1 MDRVLLLMALQGAM
15 GAFDT
20 LYHHEVTERLT
31 WRRLAA
37 GELRVHGARNL
48 LYAVLFGA
56 LAWSEWHGPLALLL
70 AAVMLVE
77 LVLTLVDFLMED
89 RTRDLPP
96 SERVTHTLLAINFGA
111 VLGAFAPELLAW
123 SALPAGFAWRG
134 HGALSW
140 IASAFGGG
148 VLLWG
153 GRDLSRARTLER
165 SETTAA
171 PSVAAVLPGRLAILI
186 TGGTGFIGTRLAE
199 LLAEVGH
206 RVTVLTRDPRKG
218 RKFLGRVTLI
228 ENLATL
234 GRDTPFDAVVNLAG
248 APVAGGRWTP
258 KRRQLLIESRLATT
272 RAVVKL
278 IERSR
283 RKPSVLV
290 SGSAVGF
297 YGCDEHVTFT
307 EASAGKDAF
316 THELCAAWEA
326 EALAAQRSGVR
337 VCCLRTGIVLGAEG
351 GALAPMLLP
360 FELGLGGR
368 MGNGRQW
375 MSWIHR
381 DDIVGLII
389 HAIAVDSVE
398 GVINGTAPEPVRNAD
413 FARALGRALHRPALL
428 PVPGFALRLALRQLA
443 DEVLLGGQRVLPQK
457 AIETGYQFLYP
468 TLEEALGEICGKHRS
483 GS

>member
-1 MDRVLLLMALQGAM
+1 MRSPSASPGD
-15 GAFDT
+15 
-20 LYHHEVTERLT
+20 
-31 WRRLAA
+31 AA
-37 GELRVHGARNL
+37 PPRSFASTARAISSTPCSFL
-48 LYAVLFGA
+48 A

-70 AAVMLVE
+70 VLVMAGE
-77 LVLTLVDFLMED
+77 LMLTLAAFVIED

-96 SERVTHTLLAINFGA
+96 SERVTHTLLAVNFGV
-111 VLGAFAPELLAW
+111 VLGAFAPQLVHW
-123 SALPAGFAWRG
+123 SALPAGFTWRE
-134 HGALSW
+134 HGLLSW

-153 GRDLSRARTLER
+153 GRDLARARTLER
-165 SETTAA
+165 TETIAA
-171 PSVAAVLPGRLAILI
+171 PAVAGVLPGRLAILI

-199 LLAEVGH
+199 VLAEAGH

-228 ENLATL
+228 DNLATL
-234 GRDTPFDAVVNLAG
+234 GRDTPFDAIVNLAG
-248 APVAGGRWTP
+248 APVVGGRWTA
-258 KRRQLLIESRLATT
+258 KRRQLLLESCLATT

-283 RKPSVLV
+283 RKPAVLV

-297 YGCDEHVTFT
+297 YGSDADQSFT
-307 EASAGKDAF
+307 EVSTAKPDF

-337 VCCLRTGIVLGAEG
+337 VCCLRTGIVLGADG

-368 MGNGRQW
+368 IGQGRQW

-389 HAIAVDSVE
+389 HAIAVDSVD
-398 GVINGTAPEPVRNAD
+398 GVINGTAPEPVRNVD

-428 PVPGFALRLALRQLA
+428 PVPAFALRLALGQLA
-443 DEVLLGGQRVLPQK
+443 EEVLLGGQRVLPQK

-468 TLEEALGEICGKHRS
+468 TLEEALGEICGRHRS